1 MLPKKL
7 MSNSRWRQ
15 QSGGG
20 PSVIILSDAFDRR
33 TAMRYELNRQGFRP
47 ASAQIQHAF
56 II

>member
-1 MLPKKL
+1 